1 MSRTANQA
9 LGALFGALTPEQ
21 KIEFVYRGGMTDG
34 RPELSFQIRGKA
46 LGYSAQ
52 GAEALACKLQKEL
65 ELVLAARPGLLFGQ
79 AAVELPVSEVIHP
92 LWQGSLQPQGML
104 VSSGQGL
111 QGIGNGKTPES
122 AMISPVFS
130 LVYASLSVVDAV
142 LSSPELVEVVVSVK
156 RRSLSEA
163 DKQGIRTIL
172 QAIDLNKAAYFM
184 LPDRRKAAEEER
196 EAWIEPLAH
205 HLKRW
210 LITPWGIELQC
221 HFTAAE
227 KPTEVF
233 MSMLAN
239 AIFPKQ
245 SVLNRL
251 MFVEGNAETE
261 RDLFNHSGALDLLN
275 CINAGG
281 IAPGLFPS
289 AGQMTEIGTKRF
301 YPLPSEEPS
310 TNGLCLGTAGNSAV
324 HLADTD
330 RSRHL
335 YILGATG
342 CGKSTL
348 LYNMVMQD
356 IARGEGVCLMDPHGD
371 LYDDI
376 LSSIPIKRQRD
387 VVLIDPSDFGYAVG
401 INFLELTSDYPQVE
415 MSMIVNNMLNIFH
428 RLYDLRQ
435 TGGPIF
441 ELYIRNALLLVMNS
455 RRGGTLLDVVRVFE
469 DDDYRQLLK
478 AECPNPLVN
487 NFWEYQAE
495 KVRGEAS
502 LNNIAPYITSK
513 LNQFTHN
520 SLLRPMIG
528 QRKSTVNF
536 RHIIDNRQILLVN
549 LSKGLL
555 GELDSQLLGMV
566 LIGKLYMAAMGRANV
581 SVHSRSPFN
590 WYIDEFQSFTTDNIA
605 HLLSESRKYGVRMTL
620 ANQNMAQLRH
630 AYSETNLQDAVLGN
644 VANLLLFRMGVKD
657 AQQMESYTSPELN
670 NQDLQYLPDYH
681 AVCRLLKQ
689 NAPMRP
695 FVVKTLPKHQSLLE
709 SSHVKRTKSSILAHS
724 RQHYTR
730 PVADVENEIFE
741 SYRN

>member
-1 MSRTANQA
+1 MSNTANQA
-9 LGALFGALTPEQ
+9 LGALFGTLTPEQ
-21 KIEFVYRGGMTDG
+21 EIEFVYRGGLNGG
-34 RPELSFQIRGKA
+34 RPLLSFQIRGKA
-46 LGYSAQ
+46 LGYTAQ
-52 GAEALACKLQKEL
+52 GAETLACKLQKEL
-65 ELVLAARPGLLFGQ
+65 ELVLAARPGLLFGNTV
-79 AAVELPVSEVIHP
+79 VEPMVNETVHP
-92 LWQGSLQPQGML
+92 LWQGSIQPQGVL

-111 QGIGNGKTPES
+111 QGIGNGKTLES
-122 AMISPVFS
+122 VMISPVFS
-130 LVYASLSVVDAV
+130 LVPASLSVVDAV
-142 LSSPELVEVVVSVK
+142 LASPEWVEVVVSVK
-156 RRSLSEA
+156 RRALSET
-163 DKQGIRTIL
+163 DKQSIRTLLKSIE
-172 QAIDLNKAAYFM
+172 LNKAAYFM

-196 EAWIEPLAH
+196 ENWIEPLAD

-210 LITPWGIELQC
+210 LICPWGIELQC
-221 HFTAAE
+221 HFKAAE

-233 MSMLAN
+233 MTMLAR
-239 AIFPKQ
+239 AVFPKQ
-245 SVLNRL
+245 SVLNQL
-251 MFVEGNAETE
+251 VAVAETTE
-261 RDLFNHSGALDLLN
+261 VESNAANHSGALDLLN
-275 CINAGG
+275 SINAGG
-281 IAPGLFPS
+281 VAPGFFPS
-289 AGQMTEIGTKRF
+289 VGQMAEIATQRF
-301 YPLPSEEPS
+301 YPIPSEEPS
-310 TNGLCLGTAGNSAV
+310 TSGICLGMAGNTPV
-324 HLADTD
+324 HLTDAD
-330 RSRHL
+330 RSRHV

-348 LYNMVMQD
+348 LYNMVLQD
-356 IARGEGVCLMDPHGD
+356 IARGEGVCLLDPHGD

-376 LSSIPIKRQRD
+376 LSSIPVKRQRD

-401 INFLELTSDYPQVE
+401 INFLELTSEYPEVE
-415 MSMIVNNMLNIFH
+415 MSMITNNMLKIFH

-435 TGGPIF
+435 TGGPMF
-441 ELYIRNALLLVMNS
+441 EQYIRNALLLVMNS
-455 RRGGTLLDVVRVFE
+455 SRGGTLLDVVRVFE
-469 DDDYRQLLK
+469 DDDYRRLLK

-487 NFWEYQAE
+487 NFWALQAE
-495 KVRGEAS
+495 KAGGEAS
-502 LNNIAPYITSK
+502 LHNMAPYITSK

-536 RHIIDNRQILLVN
+536 RQIIDKRQILLIN

-555 GELDSQLLGMV
+555 GEIDSQLLGMV

-590 WYIDEFQSFTTDNIA
+590 WYIDEFQSFATDNIA
-605 HLLSESRKYGVRMTL
+605 HLLSESRKYGIRMTL

-644 VANLLLFRMGVKD
+644 VGNLLLFRMGVKD
-657 AQQMESYTSPELN
+657 AQQMESYTAPELN

-695 FVVKTLPKHQSLLE
+695 FVVKTLPKHQTLLE
-709 SSHVKRTKSSILAHS
+709 SSHAKRTKSAILAHS

-741 SYRN
+741 SY

>member
-1 MSRTANQA
+1 MSNTANQA
-9 LGALFGALTPEQ
+9 LGALFDTLTPEQ
-21 KIEFVYRGGMTDG
+21 EIEFVYRGGMTNG
-34 RPELSFQIRGKA
+34 RPELSFQMRGKA

-52 GAEALACKLQKEL
+52 GAEALAHKLQREL

-79 AAVELPVSEVIHP
+79 AAVELPVSEVFHP

-111 QGIGNGKTPES
+111 QGIGNGKVPES
-122 AMISPVFS
+122 VMISPVFS
-130 LVYASLSVVDAV
+130 LIPASLSVGDAV
-142 LSSPELVEVVVSVK
+142 LASPEWVEVVVSVK
-156 RRSLSEA
+156 RRALSET
-163 DKQGIRTIL
+163 DKQSIRTLLKSIE
-172 QAIDLNKAAYFM
+172 LNKAAYFM
-184 LPDRRKAAEEER
+184 LPDRRKAADEER
-196 EAWIEPLAH
+196 EVWIEPLAD

-210 LITPWGIELQC
+210 LICPWGIELQC
-221 HFTAAE
+221 HFKAAE

-233 MSMLAN
+233 MSMLAR

-245 SVLNRL
+245 SVLNQL
-251 MFVEGNAETE
+251 VTVAENAEIG
-261 RDLFNHSGALDLLN
+261 FNAANQSGALDLLN

-281 IAPGLFPS
+281 VAPVFFPS
-289 AGQMTEIGTKRF
+289 AGQMAEIGTQRC

-310 TNGLCLGTAGNSAV
+310 TNGVCLGVAGNSAV
-324 HLADTD
+324 HLTDAD
-330 RSRHL
+330 RSRHV

-376 LSSIPIKRQRD
+376 LSSIPVKRQRD

-401 INFLELTSDYPQVE
+401 INFLELTSEYPQVE
-415 MSMIVNNMLNIFH
+415 MSMITNNMLKIFH

-441 ELYIRNALLLVMNS
+441 EQYIRNALLLVMNS
-455 RRGGTLLDVVRVFE
+455 SRGGTLLDVVRVFE
-469 DDDYRQLLK
+469 DNDYRQLLK

-487 NFWEYQAE
+487 NFWGLQAE
-495 KVRGEAS
+495 KVGGEAS
-502 LNNIAPYITSK
+502 LHNMAPYITSK

-536 RHIIDNRQILLVN
+536 RQIIDKRQILLVN

-555 GELDSQLLGMV
+555 GEMDSQLLGMV

-581 SVHSRSPFN
+581 GVQSRSPFN
-590 WYIDEFQSFTTDNIA
+590 WYIDEFQSFATDNIA
-605 HLLSESRKYGVRMTL
+605 HLLSESRKYGIRMTL

-630 AYSETNLQDAVLGN
+630 AYSESNLQDAVLGN

-657 AQQMESYTSPELN
+657 AQQMESYTAPELN

-695 FVVKTLPKHQSLLE
+695 FVLKTLPKHQSLRDISNAE
-709 SSHVKRTKSSILAHS
+709 KPKSIVLANS
-724 RQHYTR
+724 RQQYSR
-730 PVADVENEIFE
+730 PVADVEKEIFE
-741 SYRN
+741 SY